1 MTWKDAAAIAVA
13 IGIGCAVGFVD
24 SRPNWDD
31 TGVTVG
37 LLVLTALVLAC
48 IRPRVAWVSGLA
60 VSVPVVLFNA
70 ITRGGFGS
78 LVGVAISMVS
88 AGIGYG
94 LGRALGVGSTR
105 SAR

>member
-13 IGIGCAVGFVD
+13 IGVGCAVGFVD

-94 LGRALGVGSTR
+94 LGRALGVGNTG